1 MKNHIAE
8 EEEKSKTVYDPTGDQ
23 TEKAINR
30 VLAMSRMD
38 EMSVELREY
47 MIYQV
52 PPELKDLYTRVNK
65 MINTVQQE
73 QAFARKAQ
81 FKRRKQL
88 EAERLET
95 EHRNWLRTAIT
106 LAVVFVAIY
115 FMGLMWAINRVS
127 HGGM

>member
-115 FMGLMWAINRVS
+115 FIGLMWTINRVS

>member
-23 TEKAINR
+23 TVKAINR

-115 FMGLMWAINRVS
+115 FIGLMWTINRVS